1 MNRHFARFPVRVYIE
16 ILLSLGEEVADLLAP
31 DLVYCQVVLLALTL
45 ESFLDLIPLRLTMGS
60 RWLTS
65 TLRQKRRRPFEVVR
79 LNSRSEVVETALP
92 STMNF
97 SCRGVLE
104 SLLAL
109 LLHSLRRLLN
119 VDTRLR
125 KSVMTPFQ

>member
-1 MNRHFARFPVRVYIE
+1 MNRHFARFPVRVDIE